1 MFLTRHNLILIAI
14 VELLRMG
21 TAQITFT
28 DQWTK
33 RSGISPIPLLKDL
46 QLDLEACSM
55 VNAFIVVHS
64 EHSKKA
70 FTILYATRWMSRRL
84 LVAKQLDLE
93 ACSPRFI
100 NTWIFELSEMRRR
113 EMAVLSA
120 IGRCI
125 HQ

>member
-1 MFLTRHNLILIAI
+1 MIVSNAKAFTQMFLTRHNLILIAI

-46 QLDLEACSM
+46 QLDLEACS
-55 VNAFIVVHS
+55 
-64 EHSKKA
+64 
-70 FTILYATRWMSRRL
+70 
-84 LVAKQLDLE
+84 
-93 ACSPRFI
+93 PRFI